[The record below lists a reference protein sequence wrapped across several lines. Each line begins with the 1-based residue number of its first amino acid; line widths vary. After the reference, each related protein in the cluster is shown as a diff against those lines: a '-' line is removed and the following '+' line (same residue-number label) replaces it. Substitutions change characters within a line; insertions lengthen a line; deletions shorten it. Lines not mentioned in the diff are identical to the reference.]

1 MTTDSTLYIKNN
13 PNTIFYSEI
22 ELELCYSENNII
34 YGELKN
40 KPLLLFPNYV
50 NIKLKQNRV
59 EMNHILF
66 MLDSNFSIINDFKKN
81 TALFKKNILISG
93 RGYISFYN
101 DYVKYNDNHICGVL
115 SKSIGENKIYNK
127 LSKLQGILD
136 EKRK

>member
-13 PNTIFYSEI
+13 PNKIFYSERK
-22 ELELCYSENNII
+22 LELCYSEHNII
-34 YGELKN
+34 YGELK
-40 KPLLLFPNYV
+40 KKSLLLFPSYV
-50 NIKLKQNRV
+50 NIKLEQNRV

-101 DYVKYNDNHICGVL
+101 DYVKYNDNHICGVI
-115 SKSIGENKIYNK
+115 SKSMGENKIYNK

-136 EKRK
+136 GKRK

>member
-1 MTTDSTLYIKNN
+1 MTTNSILYIKNN
-13 PNTIFYSEI
+13 PNKIFYSE
-22 ELELCYSENNII
+22 EKLELCYSENNII

-40 KPLLLFPNYV
+40 KPLLLFPSYI
-50 NIKLKQNRV
+50 NIKLKQNPV

-101 DYVKYNDNHICGVL
+101 DYVKYNYNHICGVL
-115 SKSIGENKIYNK
+115 SKSMGENKIYNK

-136 EKRK
+136 GKRE